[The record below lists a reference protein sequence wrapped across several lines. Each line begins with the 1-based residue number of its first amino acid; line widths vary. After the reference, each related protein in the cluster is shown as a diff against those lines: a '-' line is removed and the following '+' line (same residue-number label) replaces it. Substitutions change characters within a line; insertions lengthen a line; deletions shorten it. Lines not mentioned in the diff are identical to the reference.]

1 MQVLL
6 ADEGR
11 REPTHSSG
19 SLPNLVFLSL
29 IKEARLLLRTLSS
42 KHFLHIIIDALSR
55 VLLKE
60 LSGFEQLHYRVA
72 IRQQKHFQ

>member
-1 MQVLL
+1 MAMQVLL
-6 ADEGR
+6 DDEGR

-29 IKEARLLLRTLSS
+29 IKEARTLSS
-42 KHFLHIIIDALSR
+42 NDFLHIILDALSR
-55 VLLKE
+55 VLQKE